1 MYGQS
6 RQATAEDLFV
16 LPSSSII
23 GKVNPQASTALQNQ
37 GLSKAL
43 ADQFSVEGVTLP
55 MADKWV
61 LVASERDAIKTATDK
76 YNQTIA
82 TVAQNK
88 GLAFADLKSVLDQAS
103 SVGYGDGDF
112 IFTTKLVTGGLVS
125 LDGVHL
131 TSRGYAAMAN
141 AHIKSN

>member
-61 LVASERDAIKTATDK
+61 LVASEREAIKT
-76 YNQTIA
+76 
-82 TVAQNK
+82 
-88 GLAFADLKSVLDQAS
+88 S
-103 SVGYGDGDF
+103 
-112 IFTTKLVTGGLVS
+112 
-125 LDGVHL
+125 H
-131 TSRGYAAMAN
+131 
-141 AHIKSN
+141 